1 LSRRN
6 LLTRPNGVNTTY
18 GYDPASHL
26 LSVLHNLG
34 TTTVDGATYTYDD
47 AGNRMTRT
55 DQRTGT
61 TLTYGYDNI
70 YQLLSATQGARTTE
84 SYTYDIVGN
93 RLSSLGVSP
102 YTYNSSNELT
112 SLPTGSYTYDNNGNT
127 KTKPDGTQYTWN
139 FDNQLTQVVLPGSGG
154 TVNFKYDPLGRRI
167 QKTLTQG
174 STTTTNYLYDG
185 RNLLEELDASGNVL
199 ARYNNGPAIDEPIS
213 ELRASTTSYYQVD
226 FLGSV
231 TSLSNAACALANTY
245 TYDSFGNLTASSG
258 SITNPVRFT
267 GREFDSETGL
277 YNYRF
282 RYFDPTIGRF
292 LSEDPILFDGGID
305 FYRHAENNPVSEAD
319 PLGLDTK
326 VYYPSSNQPW
336 GHIGFGLPQEGQDGT
351 SGFYPTGNPFDSP
364 GKVKPDTEHKPTQCK
379 TIPAPKDKDQC
390 MLQCQQDRTKNP
402 GDYKVFSRQCTS
414 FVRDCMKKC
423 GLPAGNYDGPKP
435 WPFFDG
441 LPK

>member
-1 LSRRN
+1 
-6 LLTRPNGVNTTY
+6 
-18 GYDPASHL
+18 
-26 LSVLHNLG
+26 
-34 TTTVDGATYTYDD
+34 
-47 AGNRMTRT
+47 M
-55 DQRTGT
+55 
-61 TLTYGYDNI
+61 
-70 YQLLSATQGARTTE
+70 
-84 SYTYDIVGN
+84 
-93 RLSSLGVSP
+93 SP
-102 YTYNSSNELT
+102 YSYNSSNELT
-112 SLPTGSYTYDNNGNT
+112 STPSGSYTYDKNGNMLT
-127 KTKPDGTQYTWN
+127 RPDGAQFTWDYSN
-139 FDNQLTQVVLPGSGG
+139 RLTKVVLPNGGG
-154 TVNFKYDPLGRRI
+154 TVTFQYDPFGRRI
-167 QKTLTQG
+167 QKSGPNGTV
-174 STTTTNYLYDG
+174 NYLYDG
-185 RNLLEELDASGNVL
+185 RKLLEELDSSGNVL
-199 ARYNNGPAIDEPIS
+199 ARYNQGPAIDEPLS
-213 ELRASTTSYYQVD
+213 GLRGATTSFYQID
-226 FLGSV
+226 FLGST
-231 TSLSNAACALANTY
+231 TSLSDSTGALANTY
-245 TYDSFGNLTASSG
+245 TYDSFGKLIG
-258 SITNPVRFT
+258 STGTLTNPFQFT
-267 GREFDSETGL
+267 GREFDQETGL

-305 FYRHAENNPVSEAD
+305 FYRYAENNPVTEAD

-326 VYYPSSNQPW
+326 VCYYPSSNQPW

-423 GLPAGNYDGPKP
+423 GLPAGNYDGPRP